1 MYIRNFLIMGF
12 LMLFSASLFAQPE
25 APQNLTANSVKYKFE
40 GISKVVVNL
49 NWNHSMDS
57 NGKQVPVYEIFRK
70 DGDVNSS
77 NAFASLGEILWRN
90 SKVDADVVVGNTY
103 TYYVVAKDFN
113 KNMSNPSNNAEV
125 IVTDD
130 GSVGTT
136 TATVTGI
143 VTDEVSGLG
152 LEGAFVTLFNSSTL
166 AVKTV
171 TTNNLG
177 EYEMAVLAGE
187 FIVYFRAPQGYFH
200 EYYDNALRVNEA
212 TFLVVAD
219 EEVVTGIDAALT
231 PINSIPEFTLS
242 GNVSD
247 SEGNPVEAKVK
258 MMVMG
263 KRNFPI
269 RHRIVRTDENGN
281 YSFAVREGSE
291 VIVFAMPK
299 NRELYS
305 EFYNDS
311 FSMANAE
318 RISITEDVANIDFIL
333 DAVSVGESIVSG
345 AVMNVDADSIDAM
358 VMAIKLGA
366 PRHARFSQLRSFVDE
381 AGNYSFEKLSA
392 GDYVLFCM
400 PEDGYLPTFYKADGT
415 TTLRWRNA
423 DVLTLADNEVLSDIN
438 FNISPMGE
446 MPLNGFAEIM
456 GTVRNEN
463 GDPISDAYV
472 HVLDAEGKVVSYCFT
487 NREGKYNASSL
498 TPGYYSV
505 AVDNYGFEYEED
517 ENVYAGTDGTSTADF
532 NMVDGSV
539 TDIENE
545 IVVNEFNLHQNY
557 PNPFNPSTTIK
568 FSIMENAKVELKIY
582 DIIGREIKTLVNR
595 ELNAG
600 SHNIQFDASNLPS
613 GMYVYE
619 VRSGNFLQSRKMLLL
634 K

>member
-1 MYIRNFLIMGF
+1 MHIRNYLILVF

-25 APQNLTANSVKYKFE
+25 APQNLVANSVKYE
-40 GISKVVVNL
+40 LDGISKVVVNL
-49 NWNHSMDS
+49 HWDHSMDS
-57 NGKQVPVYEIFRK
+57 NGNQVPVYEIFRK

-77 NAFASLGEILWRN
+77 NAFVSLGEILWRN
-90 SKVDADVVVGNTY
+90 SKVDADVIVGNTY

-113 KNMSNPSNNAEV
+113 KTMSGESNKAEV
-125 IVTDD
+125 TVSDD
-130 GSVGTT
+130 GSTGIT
-136 TATVTGI
+136 TASVSGI
-143 VTDEVSGLG
+143 VTDEVSGSG
-152 LEGAFVTLFNSSTL
+152 IEGVYVTLFNSSTL

-177 EYEMAVLAGE
+177 EYEIAVLAGE
-187 FIVYFRAPQGYFH
+187 FIVYFRAPQNYFH
-200 EYYDNALRVNEA
+200 EYYDDALRVSDA
-212 TFLVVAD
+212 TFLIVAD

-231 PINSIPEFTLS
+231 PINSVPEFTLS

-247 SEGNPVEAKVK
+247 SEGNPVNARVK

-263 KRNFPI
+263 RRNFPI
-269 RHRIVRTDENGN
+269 HQRIVNTDENGD
-281 YSFAVREGSE
+281 YSIPVRKGSE
-291 VIVFAMPK
+291 VIVFAMPLD
-299 NRELYS
+299 RTLYG

-318 RISITEDVANIDFIL
+318 RIIVTDDVVGVDFVL
-333 DAVSVGESIVSG
+333 DEVAVGESIVSG
-345 AVMNVDADSIDAM
+345 TVMNADAEPIDAM

-366 PRHARFSQLRSFVDE
+366 PRTARVSQLRSFVDE
-381 AGNYSFEKLSA
+381 AGNYSFENLTA
-392 GDYVLFCM
+392 GDYVLFCI

-415 TTLRWRNA
+415 STLRWRDA
-423 DVLTLADNEVLSDIN
+423 DVLTLTDNEVLSDIN

-456 GTVRNEN
+456 GIVRTQN
-463 GDPISDAYV
+463 GDPVSDAYV

-487 NREGKYNASSL
+487 NREGNYHASGL

-532 NMVDGSV
+532 SMVDGSI
-539 TDIENE
+539 TDVDNE
-545 IVVNEFNLHQNY
+545 TIINEFNLHQNY

-568 FSIMENAKVELKIY
+568 FSIMENAKVELKVY
-582 DIIGREIKTLVNR
+582 DIIGREIKTLING

-600 SHNIQFDASNLPS
+600 SHSIQFDASNLPS
-613 GMYVYE
+613 GMYIYE